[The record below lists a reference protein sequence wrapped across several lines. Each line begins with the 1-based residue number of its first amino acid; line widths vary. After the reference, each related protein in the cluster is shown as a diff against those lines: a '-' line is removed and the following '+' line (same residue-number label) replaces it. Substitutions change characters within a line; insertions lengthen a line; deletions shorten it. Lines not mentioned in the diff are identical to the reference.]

1 MRLFSACCNGD
12 TFASEIGSVLSRS
25 EPYLITTFKKVPRGT
40 NGGISIIG
48 SLASI
53 LGGTF
58 VGLSFYVGII
68 LGSSKIAFIESPSQY
83 QFDVI
88 FIGSLAG
95 FMGSL
100 IDSLLGKVLVFYC
113 FSITRVKSILLYS
126 ILDFLKYCCVFL
138 TRFAREINLAMQ
150 FDIKNQFHKIEKLL
164 QNPFSRIHK

>member
-1 MRLFSACCNGD
+1 MFFTKNLITNHRFKSTSSKNANNIFRIENSENFKTVTKQTISRLFSACCNGD
-12 TFASEIGSVLSRS
+12 TWASELGSVLSRS

-40 NGGISIIG
+40 NGGISLIG

-58 VGLSFYVGII
+58 VGLAFYVGII
-68 LGSSKIAFIESPSQY
+68 LGSSKIAFIESSSQY

-100 IDSLLGKVLVFYC
+100 IDSLLGKV
-113 FSITRVKSILLYS
+113 
-126 ILDFLKYCCVFL
+126 
-138 TRFAREINLAMQ
+138 
-150 FDIKNQFHKIEKLL
+150 
-164 QNPFSRIHK
+164 